1 MRAGALKIMAK
12 QAAAKTTSDAERKD
26 LFELYL
32 RRMDRINNWDLVD
45 LGAWDVVGRYLIDK
59 PRDVLYELAHS
70 TNVWGRRTA
79 ILATLYFERQG
90 DVDDAF
96 RIAEL
101 LLHDDQD
108 VVQKA
113 TGGVL
118 REAGKKDLPRLMG
131 FLDRHAATMPRTALR
146 YAIEH
151 FDNEQRHS
159 YLRRKQR

>member
-79 ILATLYFERQG
+79 ILATLYFVRQG

-108 VVQKA
+108 LVQKA

-146 YAIEH
+146 YAVEH
-151 FDNEQRHS
+151 FDKEQRDS